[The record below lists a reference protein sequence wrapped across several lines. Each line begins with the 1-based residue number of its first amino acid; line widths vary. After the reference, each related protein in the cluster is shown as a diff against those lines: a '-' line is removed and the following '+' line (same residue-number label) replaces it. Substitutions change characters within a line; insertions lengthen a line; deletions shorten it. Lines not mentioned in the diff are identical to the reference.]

1 MTENV
6 LKCCITLGCP
16 YKLLSL
22 HCHDIIRATKKKKDR
37 AEEKG
42 DFKQL
47 NLKGKEKIEVN
58 GWQDMYE
65 NMSAEQYQWW
75 GREKISCCHS
85 VFPVD
90 IGMESS

>member
-1 MTENV
+1 M
-6 LKCCITLGCP
+6 P
-16 YKLLSL
+16 YYSGLSL
-22 HCHDIIRATKKKKDR
+22 QVVITSVPRYHQSYNKKKER
-37 AEEKG
+37 REEKG

-47 NLKGKEKIEVN
+47 NLKEEEKIEVN

-90 IGMESS
+90 VGMESS

>member
-1 MTENV
+1 MFLNAV
-6 LKCCITLGCP
+6 LLWVVPTSC
-16 YKLLSL
+16 YHFS
-22 HCHDIIRATKKKKDR
+22 ATMISELQKERKNR
-37 AEEKG
+37 RERGFQTAESEG
-42 DFKQL
+42 
-47 NLKGKEKIEVN
+47 KGKNRSK

-90 IGMESS
+90 VGMESS

>member
-6 LKCCITLGCP
+6 LKCRITLGCL

-22 HCHDIIRATKKKKDR
+22 QCHNDIRATKRKKEQKR
-37 AEEKG
+37 KWKSEG
-42 DFKQL
+42 
-47 NLKGKEKIEVN
+47 KGKNRSK

-65 NMSAEQYQWW
+65 NMSAEEYQWW

-90 IGMESS
+90 VGMESS

>member
-1 MTENV
+1 M
-6 LKCCITLGCP
+6 LYYSG
-16 YKLLSL
+16 LSL
-22 HCHDIIRATKKKKDR
+22 QVVITSVPRYHQSYKKKKER
-37 AEEKG
+37 TEEKG

-47 NLKGKEKIEVN
+47 NPKGKEKIDVN

-75 GREKISCCHS
+75 GREKISCCHY

-90 IGMESS
+90 VGMESS

>member
-1 MTENV
+1 MFLNAV
-6 LKCCITLGCP
+6 LLWVVPTSC
-16 YKLLSL
+16 YHFS
-22 HCHDIIRATKKKKDR
+22 ATISSELQKKERKSR
-37 AEEKG
+37 REEKG

-47 NLKGKEKIEVN
+47 NPKGKEKIEVN

-75 GREKISCCHS
+75 GREKISCCHC

-90 IGMESS
+90 VGMESS